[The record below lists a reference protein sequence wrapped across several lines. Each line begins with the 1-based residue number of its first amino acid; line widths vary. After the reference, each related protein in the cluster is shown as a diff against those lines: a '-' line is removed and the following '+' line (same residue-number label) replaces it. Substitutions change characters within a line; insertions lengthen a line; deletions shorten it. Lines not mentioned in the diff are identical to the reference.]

1 MSDSLA
7 SPALARVTD
16 ATLALAGALRA
27 SWERNPA
34 AAAAAARRGGE
45 ALARQGVRHSGNR
58 SARVVLGAVVVDA
71 EAEARFAA
79 LALRL
84 HDLVE
89 RAVDW
94 ALADPRR
101 LARYFPEHQRMT
113 AWLRRTPGLA
123 TWQGY
128 SRYDAILGARGELQF
143 IELNTGCP
151 GSFHNAPRYH
161 ETLGAALR
169 EILGPSALP
178 PAPIGIPAGVL
189 PDLLLA
195 AEARAGAARDLVA
208 VLNDENGLH
217 FELAL
222 MVEALRERGREAV
235 LADAADLVFAD
246 GRLRLDGRPVSA
258 TFNKFRLS
266 TPASPHHCWKPGFE
280 RRYAGFLAAL
290 EAGAMASINNLAAL
304 SVAEDKGLLA
314 LLHQPE
320 FQQELG
326 ADDRAFVATHVAWT
340 ARLRSDGGIG
350 GAIPV
355 DLERERA
362 SLVVKPANEGRGYGV
377 VIGATSTPEQWRV
390 ATKPDPAVPAVVQRF
405 LAPLRLPVLALRDTE
420 LFAADYFTTLSLA
433 VVAGRYV
440 GCHFRASP
448 GQAVNEA
455 LEGATVTVVRG
466 ASS

>member
-1 MSDSLA
+1 MLGSN
-7 SPALARVTD
+7 PALAHVTD
-16 ATLALAGALRA
+16 ATLALAEALRA
-27 SWERNPA
+27 GWQRDPA
-34 AAAAAARRGGE
+34 AARAAALRAGE
-45 ALARQGVRHSGNR
+45 ALSRHGVRHSGDR
-58 SARVVLGAVVVDA
+58 TARVVLGAVVVDA
-71 EAEARFAA
+71 GAEARFAA

-94 ALADPRR
+94 ALADPQR
-101 LARYFPEHQRMT
+101 LARYFPDHRRM
-113 AWLRRTPGLA
+113 APWLRRTPGLA

-128 SRYDAILGARGELQF
+128 SRYDAILGAGGELRF

-169 EILGPSALP
+169 EILGPHALP
-178 PAPIGIPAGVL
+178 PAPVGIPAGVL

-195 AEARAGAARDLVA
+195 TEARAGSARDLVA
-208 VLNDENGLH
+208 VLNDENGLR
-217 FELAL
+217 FELPL
-222 MVEALRERGREAV
+222 MVEALRARGREAV
-235 LADAADLVFAD
+235 LADAAELTFAE
-246 GRLRLDGRPVSA
+246 GRLRLGGRPVSA

-280 RRYAGFLAAL
+280 QRYAGFLAGL
-290 EAGAMASINNLAAL
+290 EAGAMASLNNLTAL

-320 FQQELG
+320 FQQGLS
-326 ADDRAFVATHVAWT
+326 ADDRAFVEAHVAWT
-340 ARLRSDGGIG
+340 ARLRGDGRPDSPT
-350 GAIPV
+350 PV
-355 DLERERA
+355 DVERERA
-362 SLVVKPANEGRGYGV
+362 DLVVKPANEGRGYRV
-377 VIGATSTPEQWRV
+377 LVGATATPDQWRI

-405 LAPLRLPVLALRDTE
+405 LAPLRLPVLALRDTA
-420 LFAADYFTTLSLA
+420 LVAADYFTTLSLA
-433 VVAGRYV
+433 VVAGRYA

-466 ASS
+466 APS